1 MPLFSRFKNK
11 GAQPTSK
18 DKTQLTNGNDVA
30 AKRPTYQSRWESTTI
45 VPAEVQELVHI
56 CTAEMKSRA
65 EALDAPFF
73 LLPFRPD
80 SHPISARTFIRNYY
94 KANAEGSSQYRGEA
108 LKQEL
113 RLTDSVVL
121 CSIMKWCW
129 SRMPAGVVTW
139 PVYEGFRI
147 GEKEADLARNA
158 FNTFIP
164 MGVDSEARR
173 SIIFDFFDL
182 LASVAAHG
190 KLNGLGG
197 RKLSRLAGWWAFE
210 HSDDGK
216 GFEGGYKCWQS
227 AADACSHLFFA
238 YLRSLSP
245 DTNPSM
251 NVIERIPRSLQALV
265 ASTEY
270 PPETPSMLQ
279 RSTARVVMVVD
290 NVSPTPFALLRR
302 AKNFEYRDRDRVLR
316 EFAEFEDPID
326 ALTEEC
332 KRVLWAIS
340 STNQSQTKAV
350 TSSHG
355 LPGLPKPDESWSA
368 FQNMGFGDIDERAL
382 SKGPEGM
389 NKPSSMIGSSLRS
402 GPHSRGDD
410 FGRPTTPSWGDF
422 LSSGFADDGKPSTL
436 LYPPTETLPPL
447 VQRSASFGRLEGI
460 NEALAPGELAAITNV
475 ELDDAFWWVWMTS
488 LAGEEPTGRKAVFG
502 RCALIETTIMNG
514 KWLIM
519 EEQVKGAAPDP
530 AEGAFIAPK
539 KSLFSFTKR
548 NKTGTKESKKK
559 SHNEVPPPRA
569 LSATPS
575 KVSITTDQH
584 AKIKAAA
591 RALTTQNEENS
602 SPEATRRGR
611 HEEGTASKTTSTMT
625 VGLGSEAAPAM
636 QWAKAYDK
644 HAIRAAYLG
653 DNLAGTGKSRED
665 LVRQISSNSLTT
677 EEKKPVRATS
687 PRPPPLDLQ
696 KTERDLPAVPLPE
709 PVAAPAPPPQLTTRA
724 PRERSVSPLPVE
736 PEKTV
741 QETPPRPD
749 SRPSVQEEHPVSR
762 DVSPMPNRVER
773 KPVAAAPPP
782 VHPATRAPAAQQ
794 KDPGTPKSATFL
806 AAQAAMQ
813 SRASP
818 PPQNTSKLQKGPTTN
833 NAGLRKFFGKKT
845 TVNEPPPRVSSQQAS
860 SLAPPQ
866 SENGISR
873 RFSQM
878 RKNTRSPPT
887 TSPTTQSKPSN
898 SAAVAAARAAT
909 SKEPVLDMSS
919 PNPYPADD
927 LSRTSTREEAD
938 AVHEFS
944 RFDQGPLM
952 DIPSAV
958 TLDSEDD
965 RSTHKSTF
973 KEVPLPKQYVP
984 EPDAPTPEP
993 VAEHDH
999 FLPPPEFAPPT
1010 NNVGAG
1016 AGVGGGARNLTPDY
1030 ERRAEESYDPQVVQD
1045 RWATIRENAH
1055 RRAKRGSEDQSARS
1069 GMSQSQR
1076 TDDGETSGEETIESR
1091 VARIKARV
1099 AELTGNMDSAVNAR
1113 P

>member
-18 DKTQLTNGNDVA
+18 DKTQVTNGNDVA

-94 KANAEGSSQYRGEA
+94 KANAEGSTQYRGEA

-709 PVAAPAPPPQLTTRA
+709 P
-724 PRERSVSPLPVE
+724 
-736 PEKTV
+736 
-741 QETPPRPD
+741 
-749 SRPSVQEEHPVSR
+749 
-762 DVSPMPNRVER
+762 
-773 KPVAAAPPP
+773 PVAAAPPP

-965 RSTHKSTF
+965 RSTHKST
-973 KEVPLPKQYVP
+973 
-984 EPDAPTPEP
+984 
-993 VAEHDH
+993 
-999 FLPPPEFAPPT
+999 
-1010 NNVGAG
+1010 
-1016 AGVGGGARNLTPDY
+1016 NLTPDY